1 MSTTTRRG
9 RLLFRARPRARYSLP
24 SFLALSFRLCSSTK
38 TYAKPTTL
46 AFDASNVT
54 RTSRKTMRAITK
66 NVFFSKAKRTTCL
79 HILDGHSENYRFYRA
94 FLRIEPVT
102 DLLNAT
108 GFRVSTRLALPLS
121 AYKISS
127 PFTRHSPQRSALQSR
142 LSFTTLLLFVLL
154 PILPA
159 SFSSLAI
166 VLLSA
171 SYIDNAESQNQLF
184 VLRRVSWMRNPEK
197 DRKKHGYDPRGV
209 SAKTGEVTGRETT
222 RRRRR
227 RRPKARPSQWQ
238 QAWLAGGA
246 SSARYIGRRR
256 HLRVDTSQCAF

>member
-1 MSTTTRRG
+1 MNRHSRIQCYITLTFPTFSLLFVSTTTRRG

-38 TYAKPTTL
+38 TYAKPATL

-54 RTSRKTMRAITK
+54 RTSRKRMRAITK
-66 NVFFSKAKRTTCL
+66 NVFFFKVKCTTCL

-142 LSFTTLLLFVLL
+142 LSFTRLLLFVLL
-154 PILPA
+154 PILPVSLLGF
-159 SFSSLAI
+159 SFFFSDRVAI
-166 VLLSA
+166 RVVHR
-171 SYIDNAESQNQLF
+171 Q
-184 VLRRVSWMRNPEK
+184 RRITKP
-197 DRKKHGYDPRGV
+197 
-209 SAKTGEVTGRETT
+209 A
-222 RRRRR
+222 
-227 RRPKARPSQWQ
+227 
-238 QAWLAGGA
+238 
-246 SSARYIGRRR
+246 
-256 HLRVDTSQCAF
+256 LRVASRLVNEKPREESKETRIRTARRLGKDWRGDRPRNDATPTSTST